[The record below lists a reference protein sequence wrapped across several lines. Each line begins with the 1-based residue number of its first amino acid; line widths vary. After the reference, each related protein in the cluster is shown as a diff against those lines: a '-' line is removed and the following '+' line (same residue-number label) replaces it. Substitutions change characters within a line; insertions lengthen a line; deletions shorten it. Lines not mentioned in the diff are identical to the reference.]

1 MAAKEFLTAPEAIK
15 LFIDA
20 GLSESTF
27 YRKVREG
34 EIKKELPAGRQRGA
48 LYLRSTIEDIVQRE
62 GATSTETKNRETH
75 IGATD
80 WVQLSDLPY
89 LLALDYEMYGPE
101 NVVDISI
108 TRGWWE
114 KNSHMCRIL
123 FDAQDRKHIWGAV
136 TILPMKEETIF
147 RLLGQEMEER
157 SITPDDI
164 QTYEAGNAYC
174 GYIASAIVRPEHRAH
189 FRELIQ
195 SIFDYWCEQYP
206 EVKLQRLYAFAVSDE
221 GWDLVKHLFFSPRYD
236 LGDTSFEL
244 NPYQRNPSRLITSF
258 QKCLKH
264 KDESLTRKSKNAGKT
279 ATFNIATADDAQG
292 IYDVIASLWGTLY
305 TTPVKTR
312 LSWYQS
318 NPDIDFVVKQ
328 DGEILGYVTI
338 MPLKH
343 DVIEKLMEGKIRGW
357 DIKASDVLPYVP
369 EKPVECYVGA
379 AIKAGVQHQE
389 KYGMRLLSGTM
400 KELRE
405 FAKQGII
412 IKKLYA
418 VSDTPDGEKL
428 SRDLGFE
435 ESPPALNS
443 TFKQYTLD
451 LETSNTTYAREYRKV
466 LQQYRSS
473 RKRPASGDKKPV
485 ASRE

>member
-1 MAAKEFLTAPEAIK
+1 MAVKEFITAPEAIK

-34 EIKKELPAGRQRGA
+34 DIQKELPAGRQRGA
-48 LYLRSTIEDIVQRE
+48 LYLRSTIENIVQRE
-62 GATSTETKNRETH
+62 GATSAETKKRETH

-80 WVQLSDLPY
+80 WVQSSDLPY

-114 KNSHMCRIL
+114 KNPYMCRIL
-123 FDAQDRKHIWGAV
+123 FDTKDRKHIWGAI

-147 RLLGQEMEER
+147 RLLRQEMEER

-164 QTYEAGNAYC
+164 LTYEAGNTYY
-174 GYIASAIVRPEHRAH
+174 GYIASAIIRPEYRAH

-206 EVKLQRLYAFAVSDE
+206 EVKLQKLYAFALSDE

-236 LGDTSFEL
+236 LSDTAFEL
-244 NPYQRNPSRLITSF
+244 NPNQRNPSRLITSF
-258 QKCLKH
+258 QRCLKH
-264 KDESLTRKSKNAGKT
+264 KEDSLTRKSKNRGKT
-279 ATFNIATADDAQG
+279 ATFNIATTEDAQG

-343 DVIEKLMEGKIRGW
+343 DIIEKLMEGKIRGW
-357 DIKASDVLPYVP
+357 DIKADDVLSYKPG
-369 EKPVECYVGA
+369 KPVECYVGA

-405 FAKQGII
+405 FAKKGIA

-428 SRDLGFE
+428 SSDLGFE
-435 ESPPALNS
+435 ESPPAPNS

-451 LETSNTTYAREYRKV
+451 METSNSSYAREYRKV
-466 LQQYRSS
+466 LEQYVRNKKNI
-473 RKRPASGDKKPV
+473 RSGDRKPV
-485 ASRE
+485 ESRN